1 MYIAG
6 IPMVHQMITEHVAKV
21 SEQLV
26 LSCTAQNDPDSP
38 HPLEMAW
45 YKGNSQLHR
54 GQRYT
59 IRNIL
64 ASNNITISTLTI
76 TDVQKDDAGR
86 YSCCVKPGDI
96 STETTV
102 VVNCKFLLPTYL

>member
-1 MYIAG
+1 
-6 IPMVHQMITEHVAKV
+6 MVHQMKAEHVANV
-21 SEQLV
+21 SEKLV
-26 LSCTAQNDPDSP
+26 LTCTAQNDPDSP

-45 YKGNSQLHR
+45 YKGNTQLHR

-64 ASNNITISTLTI
+64 ASNIFASNNIIISTLTI

-86 YSCCVKPGDI
+86 YSCRVKPGDI